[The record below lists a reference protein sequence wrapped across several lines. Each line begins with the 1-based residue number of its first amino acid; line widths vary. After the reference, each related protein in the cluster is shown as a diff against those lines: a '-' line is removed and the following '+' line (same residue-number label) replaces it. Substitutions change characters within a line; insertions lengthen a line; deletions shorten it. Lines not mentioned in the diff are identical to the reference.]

1 MTKNWTIQEFQEA
14 EGIISSFEIHVFKMA
29 EKLKNELPFM
39 AYIGPSD
46 VSLHI
51 ASNDEVY
58 ATFYVGDSFEPPNRV
73 LQFPFELMNVPLEK
87 LSDTVDVVHPAK
99 GKFFKLVKKESK

>member
-1 MTKNWTIQEFQEA
+1 MAENWKIEEFRKA
-14 EGIISSFEIHVFKMA
+14 EDIISSFELHVFEMA
-29 EKLKNELPFM
+29 EKFKDELPFM
-39 AYIGPSD
+39 AYVGSSD
-46 VSLHI
+46 ISLHI

-73 LQFPFELMNVPLEK
+73 LQFHFELMNIPLGK
-87 LSDTVDVVHPAK
+87 LSDTVEVVHPAK